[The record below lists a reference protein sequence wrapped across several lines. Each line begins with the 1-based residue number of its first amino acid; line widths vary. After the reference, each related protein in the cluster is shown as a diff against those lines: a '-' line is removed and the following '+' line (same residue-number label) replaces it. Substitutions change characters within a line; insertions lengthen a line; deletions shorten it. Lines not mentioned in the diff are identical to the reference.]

1 MLSWIFK
8 KREASAAAR
17 PDAAEAAAAAE
28 QAAQAKSRA
37 KADAAAGWASRLAQ
51 ARGDDA
57 ALLAVALEAPG
68 AEIKRQAVAG
78 ITGEETLKRAERE
91 FRTHDRRVHREA
103 KQRLDAAV
111 AQREARERAD
121 ALIAAARALAR
132 EETIPL
138 NRLVEID
145 RGWKALDA
153 RLLDDA
159 QKLEF
164 AALSSQLTALTH
176 ERGEQQQRLK
186 RWASDAAK
194 ALTTTKLVCAEV
206 VVGERERAELGGAAA
221 ELRRLIDTA
230 PADASMVASVGAL
243 TLALEVSGQVE
254 LRLAMLDELAQPA
267 AVTALV
273 EPAVL
278 VAVAPPVGAAVLP
291 SSAVEAVQLAAVDAV
306 QGDEAAVPSASAL
319 RLPESSPKASAEAP
333 AEAAAGRSA
342 TTLAGADAPI
352 AEAPLP
358 ATPHATPDASAV
370 APSAPLPIPNPA
382 ETPAPV
388 ATPASRW
395 KSLPTMADSQLAAAL
410 DNRFDA
416 WQRAQAP
423 ARAVRPAV
431 DPRRAAVAEQ
441 RETARQQRHQE
452 RGAAVAGLVQQA
464 EEALAAGH
472 LAQAHQHLVAIDTAL
487 ERGTAAEALR
497 ERIGVLHGE
506 VARLKG
512 WQHWSGGRAR
522 DDLVIEAETL
532 AELIGGPRQ
541 GAAGEGSAKE
551 SVAQDSAAQDS
562 ADPVNPVDEGT
573 AADNAISD
581 GAVADNPQPD
591 VAEVADAAGDAPAAA
606 PSAGTNPAEEAAPVS
621 AAAQPNPTRHPAP
634 EARPPRQ
641 PKPPKVPV
649 KELTAIIDDLRKR
662 WKELDRLG
670 GATSQTLWQRFDAA
684 LQVAYV
690 PVAEHLARLKAARQ
704 ENLEARTRLLEAL
717 DAVPLVQPGLERGAE
732 AAAQPSEDD
741 AAASPTTWKD
751 QARALES
758 FQAEWRKLGPV
769 EHTVPHKARDR
780 LQARLQAS
788 VARVEAPLQQARRT
802 AQAER
807 ESLVARARAL
817 ADEMAANPQSRDAI
831 PRVRGLQAEWQQHAK
846 SLPLARHAEGQL
858 WADFKA
864 ATDAVFEQRDAAIDA
879 RGAQFAANL
888 AAREALIVRLKALQP
903 DSPAAEINR
912 TLADVDAQWRNA
924 GEAPRRDA
932 AAVEARF
939 RAAREAAQH
948 HLANRAQRVWNAT
961 CDVLLEK
968 LAVCESLED
977 AGGAASPAP
986 ASSES
991 ATIEAHS
998 DGGELLNAGP
1008 AARWPAVPPLP
1019 APWEA
1024 ALARRR
1030 DLAASASSEAA
1041 NAPNG
1046 ASIDTLLLQ
1055 LESGLDAPSPP
1066 AFQAARRDMKLR
1078 ALKAALEGRQGA
1090 SAAGEG
1096 VQQWM
1101 AALLGHPGMTAEQRE
1116 RLRHVVAALRAT
1128 GLPGSAR
1135 S

>member
-17 PDAAEAAAAAE
+17 PDAVAARAAEAAAVAE
-28 QAAQAKSRA
+28 QAAQAKTQAR
-37 KADAAAGWASRLAQ
+37 ADAAAGWLNRLEK

-68 AEIKRQAVAG
+68 ADIKRQAVAG
-78 ITGEETLKRAERE
+78 IAGEETLKRAERE

-121 ALIAAARALAR
+121 ALIGSARALAG

-153 RLLDDA
+153 RLLDGP
-159 QKLEF
+159 QQVEF

-176 ERGEQQQRLK
+176 ERGAQQQRLK
-186 RWASDAAK
+186 RWIADSAK
-194 ALTTTKLVCAEV
+194 AFANAKLVSAEV
-206 VVGERERAELGGAAA
+206 VAGERERAELGGSAA
-221 ELRRLIDTA
+221 ELRRLIDAA
-230 PADASMVASVGAL
+230 PADASVAATVEAL
-243 TLALEVSGQVE
+243 TLALDTSGQVE
-254 LRLAMLDELAQPA
+254 LRLAMLDEFAHPVAAAAERVAVVAAQPVVA
-267 AVTALV
+267 A
-273 EPAVL
+273 P
-278 VAVAPPVGAAVLP
+278 VLP
-291 SSAVEAVQLAAVDAV
+291 SVEAEGSAEAEVAHVDEGVERSTSAEAATPIADASISSTSDAAVDA
-306 QGDEAAVPSASAL
+306 AL
-319 RLPESSPKASAEAP
+319 TPLVI
-333 AEAAAGRSA
+333 
-342 TTLAGADAPI
+342 PI
-352 AEAPLP
+352 APPAP
-358 ATPHATPDASAV
+358 
-370 APSAPLPIPNPA
+370 
-382 ETPAPV
+382 PAPV

-395 KSLPTMADSQLAAAL
+395 RSLPAIADSQLAAAL
-410 DNRFDA
+410 NNRFDA

-423 ARAVRPAV
+423 ARAARPAV
-431 DPRRAAVAEQ
+431 DPRLAAVAEQ
-441 RETARQQRHQE
+441 REAAKQQRHQE

-487 ERGTAAEALR
+487 ERGTAGEALR
-497 ERIGVLHGE
+497 ERINVLHGE

-522 DDLVIEAETL
+522 DDLVVEAETL

-541 GAAGEGSAKE
+541 GTVADDPQHEAAEL
-551 SVAQDSAAQDS
+551 AQ
-562 ADPVNPVDEGT
+562 VDE
-573 AADNAISD
+573 
-581 GAVADNPQPD
+581 
-591 VAEVADAAGDAPAAA
+591 AAGDASIAA
-606 PSAGTNPAEEAAPVS
+606 PSAETSSAGEAIV
-621 AAAQPNPTRHPAP
+621 AP
-634 EARPPRQ
+634 ETVEPTPAQRSAQEAKPLRQ
-641 PKPPKVPV
+641 PKPPKVPI
-649 KELTAIIDDLRKR
+649 KELTAIVDDLRKR

-684 LQVAYV
+684 LQIAYV
-690 PVAEHLARLKAARQ
+690 PVAEHLAKLKAARQ
-704 ENLEARTRLLEAL
+704 ENLDARTRLLETL
-717 DAVPLVQPGLERGAE
+717 DAVPLVQQGPERGAE
-732 AAAQPSEDD
+732 TSAEPSED
-741 AAASPTTWKD
+741 ASAASLATWKD
-751 QARALES
+751 QARALEN

-780 LQARLQAS
+780 LMARLQMS
-788 VARVEAPLQQARRT
+788 LARVEAPLQQARRA

-807 ESLVARARAL
+807 ENLVARARAL

-831 PRVRGLQAEWQQHAK
+831 PRVRELQAEWQQHAK

-888 AAREALIVRLKALQP
+888 AAREALIVRLEALQP
-903 DSPAAEINR
+903 DSPAHEISR
-912 TLADVDAQWRNA
+912 ALADVDSQWRNA

-939 RAAREAAQH
+939 RAARETAQL
-948 HLANRAQRVWNAT
+948 HLANRAQRTWSAT
-961 CDVLLEK
+961 CDALLVK
-968 LAVCESLED
+968 IAICESLEY
-977 AGGAASPAP
+977 AGGAASPSL
-986 ASSES
+986 ASPES
-991 ATIEAHS
+991 ATMEVPGSEAEVV
-998 DGGELLNAGP
+998 DGGP
-1008 AARWPAVPPLP
+1008 AANWPDVPPLP

-1024 ALARRR
+1024 ALLRRR
-1030 DLAASASSEAA
+1030 DLAASADSANAA
-1041 NAPNG
+1041 NG
-1046 ASIDTLLLQ
+1046 AAIDTLLLQ

-1066 AFQAARRDMKLR
+1066 AFQASRRDMKLR

-1090 SAAGEG
+1090 STAGEG

-1101 AALLGHPGMTAEQRE
+1101 AALLGQPGMTAEQRE
-1116 RLRHVVAALRAT
+1116 RLRRIVAALRTT
-1128 GLPGSAR
+1128 GMPVPAR